1 MFADVIAKDF
11 EIELDD
17 KPYTVKNER
26 WLGIILN
33 EDAEG
38 DEPYFSGYIYD
49 WNEELNAYTD
59 GQGTISYT
67 RKEFDERAKS
77 VEFFE

>member
-1 MFADVIAKDF
+1 MFADVLIKDY
-11 EIELDD
+11 EIKSDD
-17 KPYTVKNER
+17 ETYTVKNER
-26 WLGIILN
+26 CLGIIVN
-33 EDAEG
+33 KDAEG
-38 DEPYFSGYIYD
+38 NEPYFKGYCYD
-49 WNEELNAYTD
+49 WDEELNAYTD